1 MSYTEFCFFM
11 IRAVTLAVFTAA
23 AFVLSLEAVQIYFKF
38 TKRPAFLA
46 KLFRFKTLRILLH
59 AAAAAIVITY
69 VYACFIE
76 PRWLE
81 ISRHRIE
88 TDKLENT
95 SFRIVQITDTHCDK
109 RAVLEQRLVREVRR
123 LSPDAVVFT
132 GDACNIGEYVA
143 KQRFRELFSNI
154 DPPLGIYG
162 CEGNWS
168 FDTRKL
174 FEQAGID
181 PLFNESRTIEKNG
194 ETLQIYGADFQNPNI
209 EGLTKLDEESF
220 RLFLYHSP
228 DLFEAVPQGSAE
240 LYLAGHTHGGQIA
253 LPFYGAIIT
262 FSRYGKKYEEGMF
275 EKPGMQMYVSRG
287 VGLDGGGVIKARFLA
302 RPELAVFDIVP
313 KDE

>member
-11 IRAVTLAVFTAA
+11 IRLVTLGSFLTA
-23 AFVLSLEAVQIYFKF
+23 AFVLSLEALQIYFKF
-38 TKRPAFLA
+38 AKQPAFLA

-59 AAAAAIVITY
+59 SAAAAIVITY

-76 PRWLE
+76 PHWLE

-88 TDKLENT
+88 TAKLQNT
-95 SFRIVQITDTHCDK
+95 SYRIVQITDTHCDR
-109 RAVLEQRLVREVRR
+109 RAVLEERLVSEVRR
-123 LSPDAVVFT
+123 LKPDIVVFT
-132 GDACNIGEYVA
+132 GDACNIGKYAA
-143 KQRFRELFSNI
+143 KQHFRDIFNNI

-181 PLFNESRTIEKNG
+181 PLFNESRTIEKDG
-194 ETLQIYGADFQNPNI
+194 ETLQIYGADFQYPNL
-209 EGLTKLDEESF
+209 ERLSKLNEASF

-228 DLFEAVPQGSAE
+228 DLIESIPPGSAE

-262 FSRYGKKYEEGMF
+262 FSKFGKKYEEGMF
-275 EKPGMQMYVSRG
+275 ERAGVQMYVCRG

-313 KDE
+313 KDN